1 MTLITILIW
10 TLACCCFTGCSGQ
23 VTVTQPPVVTFTPG
37 STVTLSCNTN
47 QAVYNNNYMHWY
59 QQKSGQTPKL
69 LIRLASTRE
78 SDTPARF
85 SGSGSSTDFT
95 LTISGVQAEDAAV
108 YYCQSFHYPNSV
120 RVYTFG
126 GGTKLIVDLGV
137 VQPTLTLLPPST
149 EELQQGSATLVC
161 VGSGGFPPTWR
172 LGWKVGGTSSSEGV
186 SDSLEVLGR
195 DGSYSWS
202 STLSLGADQWR
213 KAGSVSCE
221 ASLTGQSPVTQTL
234 DPDHCSHCLFKVQE
248 VFVRPL
254 NEFVSLWWT
263 FGGGTKLIVDLGV
276 VQPTLTLLPPSTEE
290 LQQGS
295 ATLVCVASGGFPPTW
310 RLGWKVGGTSS
321 SEGVSD
327 SLEVLGRDGYYSWSS
342 TLSLGADQWRK
353 AGSVSCE
360 ASLTGQS
367 PVTQTLD
374 PDHCSQ

>member
-1 MTLITILIW
+1 MQFLEGRQVAANHLLCTVYDTLQPALV
-10 TLACCCFTGCSGQ
+10 LGSGCSKPTDGD
-23 VTVTQPPVVTFTPG
+23 G
-37 STVTLSCNTN
+37 GGAL
-47 QAVYNNNYMHWY
+47 
-59 QQKSGQTPKL
+59 
-69 LIRLASTRE
+69 E
-78 SDTPARF
+78 SDQT
-85 SGSGSSTDFT
+85 
-95 LTISGVQAEDAAV
+95 
-108 YYCQSFHYPNSV
+108 SV
-120 RVYTFG
+120 
-126 GGTKLIVDLGV
+126 
-137 VQPTLTLLPPST
+137 
-149 EELQQGSATLVC
+149 
-161 VGSGGFPPTWR
+161 
-172 LGWKVGGTSSSEGV
+172 GTSAYSYHCEQLGLCYSS
-186 SDSLEVLGR
+186 D
-195 DGSYSWS
+195 
-202 STLSLGADQWR
+202 
-213 KAGSVSCE
+213 
-221 ASLTGQSPVTQTL
+221 
-234 DPDHCSHCLFKVQE
+234 CLFKVQE

-321 SEGVSD
+321 SSVVSD